1 MKSIRDLKNL
11 DSFYFNG
18 SLHLTSRIPN
28 LFYFFRN
35 MSSVGPYFFNLL
47 SLRLELNSVSHLIKV
62 NYNPLQQS
70 LLFYYIFLTFVP
82 FFEIS
87 KQVIINLYR
96 LYLIKSRFGI
106 YYYLG
111 RPFRQRTYARTYKKK
126 KTFFSVHKNYRFFF
140 RFFN

>member
-1 MKSIRDLKNL
+1 MKGIKNLKNL

-18 SLHLTSRIPN
+18 SLHLISRIPN
-28 LFYFFRN
+28 IFYFFRN
-35 MSSVGPYFFNLL
+35 MNSVGPYFFNLL
-47 SLRLELNSVSHLIKV
+47 TFRLECNDISHLIKV
-62 NYNPLQQS
+62 SYNSLQQN
-70 LLFYYIFLTFVP
+70 LLFYYVFLTFAS
-82 FFEIS
+82 FFEVS

-96 LYLIKSRFGI
+96 LYLIKSRFGL

-126 KTFFSVHKNYRFFF
+126 KTFFSVHKNYRSFF